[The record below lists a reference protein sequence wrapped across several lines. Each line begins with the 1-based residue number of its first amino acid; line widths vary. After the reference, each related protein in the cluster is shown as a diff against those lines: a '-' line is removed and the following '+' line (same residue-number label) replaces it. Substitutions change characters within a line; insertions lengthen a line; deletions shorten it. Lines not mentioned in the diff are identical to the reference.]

1 MISSASPTQNGLAAG
16 AADIVVATN
25 VLHATTSIAGT
36 LERLGRALAPGGLL
50 VINEVTARQT
60 FGTLVFGLTEGWWRG
75 AAEAD
80 RIPGSP
86 LVDRATWQRL
96 LSEADFEIVGSHAIG
111 LGDLEAQSV
120 IVARRRGQG
129 VAKTAS
135 QPAGTAAPLPAE
147 ALLPHLRALFSDV
160 LKVDPAELRQDE
172 TFERYGLESLSA
184 VEIRD
189 RLERDVPGLP
199 ATLLF
204 EHNTLGRLARHLVE
218 AHPGSVA
225 RLVGEPAAIAP
236 GPAPAAPVPGPA
248 AAAPQRE
255 VSSASLEPIA
265 VIGMA
270 GRYPGGETLEA
281 FWQTLVE
288 GRSAIT
294 EVPPER
300 WNVAATF
307 RPEGG
312 GEDAAYTKWAGF
324 VGDIDK
330 FDPLFFR
337 LAPLEAE
344 VMDPQERLFLETAW
358 AAVEDAGYTPERL
371 KASAADETGEAGD
384 VGVFVGVMNGAYQ
397 WLAAEAWASGQTGG
411 GASSYWSIANRVSYL
426 LDLTGPSMVVDTAC
440 SASLSALHLA
450 CEAIRRGDCRAA
462 IVGGVNLIIHPRQL
476 VNLSQAG
483 MVSRGDECR
492 VFGEGADGFVDGEG
506 VGAVVLKPLS
516 LAERD
521 GDRIEGLILGTAV
534 NAGGKTGGYTVPSP
548 GAQAGVVRRAL
559 RRSGLD
565 AGALDAIEAHGTGTA
580 LGDPIEIA
588 GLREALAGRAGE
600 PCMIG
605 TLKSNIGH
613 LESAA
618 GIAALTKMLLQL
630 RHETLAP
637 SRHAATPSPLIDLGG
652 VLELPAKAAPWP
664 AGGAGGRPRRA
675 GISSF
680 GAGGANA
687 HVVIEEAPVR
697 LAPLPMT
704 AQPELVILSAR
715 NEELLRAYATRLR
728 DALHRPDVVAAGLA
742 GVARTLRVGRLAL
755 DHRVAFVVASL
766 DELRV
771 RLDELAEGRSLR
783 ACGRQGVAQPSEA
796 TRILSES
803 AEGRAVVEGLL
814 RRRDLGEL
822 ARLWCEGV
830 SIPWQRLAGDSP
842 AAPVRLP
849 TYPFARERYWL
860 SPAKPVAVPPR
871 VEIDAREAEQASVTR
886 LLARR
891 WREADS
897 VGRGQ
902 VGGRGYAGRAGHR
915 QGPSDGARECQ
926 RSSDP
931 VVSGGQLTFGRRL
944 GSAPDRHPQGRA
956 GSAEDHR
963 RHGMAGGNIEHAR
976 RSGHAAGR
984 APAAPAGRCQ
994 RASGDAGRERPCCRS
1009 GGADPIDGARA
1020 GRCRSP
1026 RPERRGRAR
1035 GGGSPGP
1042 LYARARRAR
1051 SGGSG
1056 PRWAAS
1062 PAVARGGSGSR

>member
-1 MISSASPTQNGLAAG
+1 MFLRRGEARFKSRLPSIEFKIYDLERESAQNGLAAG

-96 LSEADFEIVGSHAIG
+96 LSEADFEIVGSHAIE

-120 IVARRRGQG
+120 IVARLRGQG

-135 QPAGTAAPLPAE
+135 RPAGTAAPLPAE

-483 MVSRGDECR
+483 MVSRGRRVPGFRRGRRWLRRWRGCGRCR
-492 VFGEGADGFVDGEG
+492 
-506 VGAVVLKPLS
+506 
-516 LAERD
+516 
-521 GDRIEGLILGTAV
+521 
-534 NAGGKTGGYTVPSP
+534 
-548 GAQAGVVRRAL
+548 AQAAV
-559 RRSGLD
+559 
-565 AGALDAIEAHGTGTA
+565 
-580 LGDPIEIA
+580 
-588 GLREALAGRAGE
+588 AGRAGRR
-600 PCMIG
+600 PDRG
-605 TLKSNIGH
+605 
-613 LESAA
+613 AD
-618 GIAALTKMLLQL
+618 
-630 RHETLAP
+630 
-637 SRHAATPSPLIDLGG
+637 SRD
-652 VLELPAKAAPWP
+652 
-664 AGGAGGRPRRA
+664 GRQRGRQDRGLHRPEPRRA
-675 GISSF
+675 GR
-680 GAGGANA
+680 GG
-687 HVVIEEAPVR
+687 PR
-697 LAPLPMT
+697 
-704 AQPELVILSAR
+704 
-715 NEELLRAYATRLR
+715 
-728 DALHRPDVVAAGLA
+728 
-742 GVARTLRVGRLAL
+742 GR
-755 DHRVAFVVASL
+755 
-766 DELRV
+766 
-771 RLDELAEGRSLR
+771 
-783 ACGRQGVAQPSEA
+783 CG
-796 TRILSES
+796 
-803 AEGRAVVEGLL
+803 
-814 RRRDLGEL
+814 
-822 ARLWCEGV
+822 
-830 SIPWQRLAGDSP
+830 
-842 AAPVRLP
+842 
-849 TYPFARERYWL
+849 
-860 SPAKPVAVPPR
+860 
-871 VEIDAREAEQASVTR
+871 
-886 LLARR
+886 
-891 WREADS
+891 
-897 VGRGQ
+897 
-902 VGGRGYAGRAGHR
+902 
-915 QGPSDGARECQ
+915 
-926 RSSDP
+926 
-931 VVSGGQLTFGRRL
+931 
-944 GSAPDRHPQGRA
+944 
-956 GSAEDHR
+956 
-963 RHGMAGGNIEHAR
+963 
-976 RSGHAAGR
+976 
-984 APAAPAGRCQ
+984 APASTPA
-994 RASGDAGRERPCCRS
+994 RS
-1009 GGADPIDGARA
+1009 TP
-1020 GRCRSP
+1020 S
-1026 RPERRGRAR
+1026 RRM
-1035 GGGSPGP
+1035 
-1042 LYARARRAR
+1042 ARARRWAIR
-1051 SGGSG
+1051 SRSRGFGR
-1056 PRWAAS
+1056 RWPDVQVS
-1062 PAVARGGSGSR
+1062 PA